1 MVEKAFSYVSQMKF
15 FPRHFLSYKVC
26 LYDISQKELNVL
38 VRIRGMFK
46 QKQKNPKKAMS
57 SLTECYRL
65 STTPT
70 GELHCSTPKLCPFC
84 FLA

>member
-15 FPRHFLSYKVC
+15 FSRHFLSYKVC

-46 QKQKNPKKAMS
+46 QKKTPKKGHVVINRV
-57 SLTECYRL
+57 L
-65 STTPT
+65 
-70 GELHCSTPKLCPFC
+70 
-84 FLA
+84 